1 MKNNPKI
8 AVNVIYAKKK
18 KERIYPVYILKHKSR
33 HEKQVILLMNQDKE
47 KWHYLLIKRLSLL

>member
-1 MKNNPKI
+1 ML
-8 AVNVIYAKKK
+8 KKK